1 MVSTSTPT
9 LSPPSLEALI
19 EQIFA
24 RCQSLG
30 WTQTKLAQAAGVARE
45 SVSRLRHR
53 SDVDFSLLEKLC
65 NATGLTI
72 QITEAA
78 PLKLSFPYN
87 WSNSAMNSS
96 AIIHAVL
103 ERGIFLDIVE
113 VARYF
118 GIASVKSHVASL
130 EGPAQLWVVQAR
142 RMVDNIERGFELA
155 RSCKPR

>member
-1 MVSTSTPT
+1 MASTNAPAFTS
-9 LSPPSLEALI
+9 SSLEALV

-30 WTQTKLAQAAGVARE
+30 WTQTKLAQVAGVARE

-53 SDVDFSLLEKLC
+53 ADVDFSLLEKLC

-103 ERGIFLDIVE
+103 ERGIFLDVVE

-118 GIASVKSHVASL
+118 GIANVKSHAESL
-130 EGPAQLWVVQAR
+130 EGAAQLWVVQAK
-142 RMVDNIERGFELA
+142 RMVNNVERGFALA

>member
-1 MVSTSTPT
+1 MVSSKTPIS
-9 LSPPSLEALI
+9 SPSSLEVLI

-24 RCQSLG
+24 RCQALG
-30 WTQTKLAQAAGVARE
+30 WTQTKLAQTAGVARE

-53 SDVDFSLLEKLC
+53 ADVDFSLLEKLC

-87 WSNSAMNSS
+87 WSNSAIDSS

-113 VARYF
+113 VSRYF
-118 GIASVKSHVASL
+118 GIATVKSHAESL
-130 EGPAQLWVVQAR
+130 EGAAQLWVVQAK
-142 RMVDNIERGFELA
+142 RMVDNVERGFALA
-155 RSCKPR
+155 RSSKRR